1 MSFFV
6 KKSPRKSDVKAAAP
20 KEKEEKK
27 PLFRCVGSSNPI
39 PCQQTNLAPE
49 IVITPAQEDI
59 DPLTVLLELKR
70 KTREIKKMQRRP
82 NASKKFRKLYLF
94 MWDSLKK
101 YNGVVCELVASRVK
115 GRKPLQKEDCINY
128 EVDSDEEYEE
138 QVHNLKTFLRF
149 IFRMPPIF
157 QIQTMKKTSMMKMR
171 TNLKMKMKNL
181 LFQTDTFLKKKKW
194 MKMEV
199 LK

>member
-1 MSFFV
+1 MSFFA

-39 PCQQTNLAPE
+39 PCQQTNLPPE
-49 IVITPAQEDI
+49 IVITSVQEEI
-59 DPLTVLLELKR
+59 DPLAILLELKK

-82 NASKKFRKLYLF
+82 IVSKKFRKLYLF

-115 GRKPLQKEDCINY
+115 GRRPLQKEDCINY

-138 QVHNLKTFLRF
+138 QVYTF
-149 IFRMPPIF
+149 
-157 QIQTMKKTSMMKMR
+157 
-171 TNLKMKMKNL
+171 
-181 LFQTDTFLKKKKW
+181 
-194 MKMEV
+194 
-199 LK
+199 